1 MKIQEQAPAKINLA
15 LNILGRRTD
24 GYHELRMVMQSV
36 SLCDTVTV
44 EETGI
49 GFALLA
55 DGFTVPA
62 GKSSLEQQAVE
73 AFFAAVGRPMPP
85 LTVHLEKTTPAYAG
99 LGGGSADVAALLRC
113 LRRQYAPEMPVEQ
126 LRAIGLTVGSDMPF
140 CVSGGT
146 ALAEGRGERLTALPA
161 LPDCWIVLCKPEFG
175 IPTPA
180 LFALADAGT
189 PKNRPDI
196 NGMIRA
202 LSAGDLDGVAARL
215 CNVFEEFLPE
225 EYHEVFR
232 IKNRLLELG
241 ALNAAMSG
249 SGPTV
254 FGIFREKTAAK
265 AALTALKQRYP
276 QTYLEKPVGKLV

>member
-15 LNILGRRTD
+15 LDILGRRTD

-62 GKSSLEQQAVE
+62 GKSSLEQQAAK

-113 LRRQYAPEMPVEQ
+113 LRRLYAAGMPDEA
-126 LRAIGLTVGSDMPF
+126 LRAIGLTVGSDVPF

-146 ALAEGRGERLTALPA
+146 SLAEGRGERLTDLPP
-161 LPDCWIVLCKPEFG
+161 LPVCQIVLCKPDFG
-175 IPTPA
+175 ISTPE
-180 LFALADAGT
+180 LFVLADGAVLS
-189 PKNRPDI
+189 KRPDI
-196 NGMIRA
+196 AGLTAA
-202 LSAGDLDGVAARL
+202 LQGGELTGVTDRL

-225 EYHEVFR
+225 RYREVFR
-232 IKNRLLELG
+232 IKEILLAHG

-254 FGIFREKTAAK
+254 YGIFESAAEAQR
-265 AALTALKQRYP
+265 AAEVLKKSYQ
-276 QTYLEKPVGKLV
+276 QTYVAKPVKKLV